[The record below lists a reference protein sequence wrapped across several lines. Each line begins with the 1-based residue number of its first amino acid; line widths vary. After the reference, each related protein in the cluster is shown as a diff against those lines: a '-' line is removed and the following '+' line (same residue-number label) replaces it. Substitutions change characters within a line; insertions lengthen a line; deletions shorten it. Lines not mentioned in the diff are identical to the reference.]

1 MRSKWYVVVTI
12 ISIFTMVFASCGP
25 SAGGLTGGAAAT
37 TSKDPTTW
45 VEAEFGE
52 PDSLDIVY
60 TYESAGGEVIENVY
74 DRLLWY
80 KKDSVTEFVPW
91 LATKVPS
98 VENGGISENGL
109 VYTFKIREGVKF
121 HDGSPMTVEDVAFSW
136 HRNILAGGTNSP
148 MWMWVEPLFGAGLID
163 ITEVLDPENPPYDD
177 KEAVLGYP
185 KEKLVEVCDLVKS
198 KVVANTDDNTVV
210 FNLAQPWAPFIATF
224 LGYWGSI
231 QSKAWVGANGGWDGD
246 CETWPNWYALPP
258 EELNQYPTGNS
269 AMGTGPFKLDHWTSG
284 EEIVLVANEDY
295 WVSEA
300 MWEGMPTGAPKLK
313 TVVLK
318 RVDEFSTRL
327 AMAQAGDA
335 DNLQVGSTEDWPIL
349 DEYVGAQ
356 QTYGQYL
363 AGEPM
368 AELDAS
374 KPFVKYTDILAVNNR
389 TDIGFS
395 QKVNTEGGNNFMG
408 SGKLDGDG
416 ISADFFADP
425 AIRRA
430 FSYCFDYDTYLEQ
443 VLLGEAER
451 APTLMLPGMSGY
463 DENAPQYTYD
473 VEMCKKELEN
483 SYWTTCTESE
493 REAKEAKTTLDAY
506 VEPAE
511 GEVTEVTL
519 EELQAAYDEA
529 KVAADTCEAEP
540 LSEAGFRF
548 SAVYNV
554 GNTLRQTI
562 AEVLQAGMQEAGEQ
576 YVVEVVGLPWA
587 AFLRA
592 INAKKIPIF
601 IIGWISDYYD
611 THNWLS
617 AFMCSYYPFKQGFS
631 EEDRKRF
638 CDIGTEGVQIVDPAE
653 RDQFYKEVFNAA
665 YYEYAPAILL
675 YHLKQ
680 RSYQPRYVRG
690 WYANAAFSNQWYYTL
705 WKE

>member
-1 MRSKWYVVVTI
+1 
-12 ISIFTMVFASCGP
+12 
-25 SAGGLTGGAAAT
+25 
-37 TSKDPTTW
+37 
-45 VEAEFGE
+45 
-52 PDSLDIVY
+52 
-60 TYESAGGEVIENVY
+60 
-74 DRLLWY
+74 
-80 KKDSVTEFVPW
+80 
-91 LATKVPS
+91 
-98 VENGGISENGL
+98 
-109 VYTFKIREGVKF
+109 
-121 HDGSPMTVEDVAFSW
+121 
-136 HRNILAGGTNSP
+136 
-148 MWMWVEPLFGAGLID
+148 
-163 ITEVLDPENPPYDD
+163 
-177 KEAVLGYP
+177 
-185 KEKLVEVCDLVKS
+185 
-198 KVVANTDDNTVV
+198 
-210 FNLAQPWAPFIATF
+210 
-224 LGYWGSI
+224 
-231 QSKAWVGANGGWDGD
+231 
-246 CETWPNWYALPP
+246 
-258 EELNQYPTGNS
+258 
-269 AMGTGPFKLDHWTSG
+269 
-284 EEIVLVANEDY
+284 
-295 WVSEA
+295 
-300 MWEGMPTGAPKLK
+300 
-313 TVVLK
+313 
-318 RVDEFSTRL
+318 
-327 AMAQAGDA
+327 
-335 DNLQVGSTEDWPIL
+335 
-349 DEYVGAQ
+349 
-356 QTYGQYL
+356 
-363 AGEPM
+363 
-368 AELDAS
+368 
-374 KPFVKYTDILAVNNR
+374 
-389 TDIGFS
+389 
-395 QKVNTEGGNNFMG
+395 
-408 SGKLDGDG
+408 
-416 ISADFFADP
+416 
-425 AIRRA
+425 
-430 FSYCFDYDTYLEQ
+430 
-443 VLLGEAER
+443 
-451 APTLMLPGMSGY
+451 MSGY

-483 SYWTTCTESE
+483 SYWTTCSESE
-493 REAKEAKTTLDAY
+493 REAKEAKTALDAY

-665 YYEYAPAILL
+665 YYEYAPSILL